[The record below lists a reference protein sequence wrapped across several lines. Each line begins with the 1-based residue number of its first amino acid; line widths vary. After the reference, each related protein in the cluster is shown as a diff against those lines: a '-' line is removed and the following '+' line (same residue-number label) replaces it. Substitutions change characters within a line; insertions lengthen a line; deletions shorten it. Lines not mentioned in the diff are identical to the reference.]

1 MPTMQ
6 SRPVTS
12 KTCLMWL
19 AAQTTSIARTNSA
32 DCSHDAGSHAP
43 LAAALVDGATSQAG
57 VALDARLRAW
67 LASSPASAIRLTA
80 VTEVDDVTRSDDEV
94 FMRAAIEQA
103 RLALTEGEMPYGAV
117 VVSPTGEIVARAHD
131 QLEADDDLTSHAELL
146 VVRRAAGAHSRDLDG
161 CTLYSTVEP
170 CAMCFSTAW
179 TARVSA
185 AVFALTMRQVKE
197 IVPGEMD
204 EIVIDSVNL
213 NALGQRRL
221 EIRAGVLADESRA
234 LWDTV
239 ARR

>member
-1 MPTMQ
+1 
-6 SRPVTS
+6 
-12 KTCLMWL
+12 
-19 AAQTTSIARTNSA
+19 
-32 DCSHDAGSHAP
+32 
-43 LAAALVDGATSQAG
+43 
-57 VALDARLRAW
+57 
-67 LASSPASAIRLTA
+67 
-80 VTEVDDVTRSDDEV
+80 
-94 FMRAAIEQA
+94 
-103 RLALTEGEMPYGAV
+103 MPYGAV
-117 VVSPTGEIVARAHD
+117 VVSPAGEIVARAHD

-146 VVRRAAGAHSRDLDG
+146 VVRRAAGAYSRDLDG

-204 EIVIDSVNL
+204 EIVIDSVSL

-221 EIRAGVLADESRA
+221 DIRTGVLADESRA